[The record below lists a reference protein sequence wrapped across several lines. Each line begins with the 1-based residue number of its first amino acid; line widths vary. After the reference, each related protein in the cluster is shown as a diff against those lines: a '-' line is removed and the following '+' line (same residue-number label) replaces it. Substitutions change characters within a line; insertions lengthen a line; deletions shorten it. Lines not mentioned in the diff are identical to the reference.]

1 MFLCDR
7 NKKIVGPCQKL
18 FDSLDN
24 DPPFRP
30 RSRRHNYPLVSGHH
44 HPEHSF
50 SESTCSG
57 SPQTVILRYD
67 MIGDQRLLSYAAT
80 DHRRHRSRSAA
91 PGSGNRNK
99 LHHHR
104 SLSRSRPRSSSPR
117 HRYQQLHQHQAT
129 TAPRIFLPPHSGW
142 IAVLIASLFC
152 TANLQLR
159 LNAPNNF
166 WCQKLCVWRGQ
177 SYCIIEHWALSQG
190 SQQCI
195 EMSGLSF
202 CWIWNNNNR
211 DKTLQ

>member
-99 LHHHR
+99 PHHHR

-117 HRYQQLHQHQAT
+117 HRYQQLHQHQTT
-129 TAPRIFLPPHSGW
+129 TAPTSGNN
-142 IAVLIASLFC
+142 C
-152 TANLQLR
+152 TKNISATTLTQDELRCWLQVY
-159 LNAPNNF
+159 F
-166 WCQKLCVWRGQ
+166 
-177 SYCIIEHWALSQG
+177 ALQT
-190 SQQCI
+190 
-195 EMSGLSF
+195 F
-202 CWIWNNNNR
+202 N
-211 DKTLQ
+211 

>member
-1 MFLCDR
+1 MILPSDPGLVDTTIHWSR
-7 NKKIVGPCQKL
+7 VTIILNTHSLSPPAPALLKL
-18 FDSLDN
+18 W
-24 DPPFRP
+24 
-30 RSRRHNYPLVSGHH
+30 YW
-44 HPEHSF
+44 
-50 SESTCSG
+50 
-57 SPQTVILRYD
+57 D
-67 MIGDQRLLSYAAT
+67 MIWLVTRDCSATRQLITGDTGHDQQRQEAETETNLIITGACLGA
-80 DHRRHRSRSAA
+80 DHEVVHLAIGINNCTNIR
-91 PGSGNRNK
+91 
-99 LHHHR
+99 
-104 SLSRSRPRSSSPR
+104 
-117 HRYQQLHQHQAT
+117 QQLHQEYFCHHT
-129 TAPRIFLPPHSGW
+129 HSGW